1 MRLHAALI
9 AGTLALAGCGG
20 AAERAATTSTT
31 QTAASD
37 PGVRSAEHDARDAVP
52 ELPPEP
58 QPGEP
63 NKGTPGAQ
71 DATGGKVDV
80 PIREGAFTPPRMRM
94 LVGQI
99 LVFTN
104 DDDVP
109 HAVWND
115 DEPALPHSGSIP
127 VGGRYEFTPLKPG
140 LVRYHDPL
148 HPEMTGT
155 LDVRARP
162 ARCSEIVRSARHEAG
177 DTEGDM
183 RRDTRCTEPGR

>member
-9 AGTLALAGCGG
+9 AAGLALAVAGCGG
-20 AAERAATTSTT
+20 QAIA
-31 QTAASD
+31 
-37 PGVRSAEHDARDAVP
+37 P
-52 ELPPEP
+52 LPAEP

-80 PIREGAFTPPRMRM
+80 PIRDGAFTPRVMRL

-99 LVFTN
+99 VVFTN
-104 DDDVP
+104 DDDTP

-115 DEPALPHSGSIP
+115 DGRALPHSGAIP

-140 LVRYHDPL
+140 RVRYHDPL
-148 HPEMTGT
+148 HPGMSGT
-155 LDVRARP
+155 LVVRR
-162 ARCSEIVRSARHEAG
+162 
-177 DTEGDM
+177 
-183 RRDTRCTEPGR
+183 